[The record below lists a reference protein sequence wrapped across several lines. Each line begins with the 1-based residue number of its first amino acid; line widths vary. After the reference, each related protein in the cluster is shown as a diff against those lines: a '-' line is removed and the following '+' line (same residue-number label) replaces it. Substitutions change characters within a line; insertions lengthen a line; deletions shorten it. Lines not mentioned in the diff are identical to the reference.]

1 MIVSVSDEAH
11 TKPTLETVLE
21 RINYVATMLHEFQV
35 SVEDRLERIEIR
47 LDRVESMAL
56 ETRADVRE
64 LRKEL
69 RAHLNQFNQPA

>member
-1 MIVSVSDEAH
+1 MSTEAD

-21 RINYVATMLHEFQV
+21 RITTLGNKLHSDMQDFRS

-69 RAHLNQFNQPA
+69 RAHLNQFDKPS